1 MSFERS
7 DCGISKPRVS
17 LRNAPDGRKTFYSDN
32 FQNGTTAVGRRLIN
46 ALCSDGKI
54 CTVGSPES
62 VAKKAKIFSKAENLI
77 YDVGPGTEMG
87 KNEFYCSGRG
97 EMSDTFSSDGKL
109 ISKTLTFDKSNDGED
124 APDDANDYIYFKKSL
139 EKKRYLFRIVMD
151 GEATHNSIAFK
162 LADENGSIKDSRV
175 DNLLYSYDGTVAS
188 VYFAFDVSQAG
199 NYRICIAPVYPDP
212 ADYGYDYGY
221 DYSYGEFETEEEY
234 NAFFNRYSVNIKRLY
249 LFDTASAAE
258 DGIYEYALR
267 TLDFD
272 GRFYL
277 HTEEVAFQGTGI
289 YASRKHGGNIYF
301 ATDKCVYRMNGSDV
315 YRIVSGRHG
324 TQGAFFTFGSGLYF
338 TDADRVF
345 QLFDYKS
352 KTVADEPSIYTDCAC
367 DGSVYTAKKKNPLSV
382 YAKLTFESSG
392 AETTR
397 VIPAAIGHKT
407 DYYAVYDGNGRTLSS
422 SEYTVSEAGG
432 KTTVTIKNALPYHR
446 YSVKLKLSDAELA
459 KFGGV
464 REAFFGGTLI
474 DEGSGSGGKRVMCCY
489 EDKVYVLSLTSA
501 FCADASALSAS
512 AGDRITVLVSS
523 GEDRFAFTESSV
535 RRVFFGGAS
544 LSVAPFKNGFGC
556 DIPLSAVCEGDDICF
571 ASTYGGIY
579 FIDKDNESSEN
590 ACRRVSAYIGDE
602 FSAMVASGRKMEGII
617 SGGKYFLFAGKDA
630 VVWDIGGKR
639 PASSLSEKDEK
650 KLVWY
655 KASLDSFYGAI
666 ISEGNRIY
674 YFCGDGVR
682 CFGFSRGEGDG
693 RFESERFYPEGL
705 FAEKRISKISVSA
718 KLGKAM
724 TLRFR
729 LDGELQPDE
738 YTLCPEERPIVYT
751 VDVPGREFYGF
762 SLEMFG
768 GDFEIYGVGAEYY
781 I

>member
-1 MSFERS
+1 MSFERG
-7 DCGISKPRVS
+7 DYGISKPRVS
-17 LRNAPDGRKTFYSDN
+17 LRTAPDGRKTFYSDN
-32 FQNGTTAVGRRLIN
+32 FQSGTAAVGRRLIN
-46 ALCSDGKI
+46 AICSDGKI

-62 VAKKAKIFSKAENLI
+62 VARKAKVFSKAENLI
-77 YDVGPGTEMG
+77 YDIGPGTETG

-109 ISKTLTFDKSNDGED
+109 ISKTVTFDKSNDGEN
-124 APDDANDYIYFKKSL
+124 APDDANDYIYFKKAL
-139 EKKRYLFRIVMD
+139 EKKRYLFRIVLD
-151 GEATHNSIAFK
+151 GEATHNSLAFR
-162 LADENGSIKDSRV
+162 LADENGNIKDSQS
-175 DNLLYSYDGTVAS
+175 DYLLYSGDGAVAS
-188 VYFAFDVSQAG
+188 VYFAFNVSQAG

-212 ADYGYDYGY
+212 MDYGYG
-221 DYSYGEFETEEEY
+221 GFETEEEY
-234 NAFFNRYSVNIKRLY
+234 EDFFNRYSVNIKRLY

-267 TLDFD
+267 TIDFD
-272 GRFYL
+272 GRFYQ
-277 HTEEVAFQGTGI
+277 HTEEVAFQGTEI
-289 YASRKHGGNIYF
+289 YASCKHGGNIYF

-315 YRIVSGRHG
+315 YRLVSGRHG

-352 KTVADEPSIYTDCAC
+352 KTVADEPSLYTDCAC
-367 DGSVYTAKKKNPLSV
+367 DGSLYTAKKKNPLSI
-382 YAKLTFESSG
+382 YAKVTFESSRDE
-392 AETTR
+392 AR
-397 VIPAAIGHKT
+397 VIPAAIGHKS

-459 KFGGV
+459 KFGGI
-464 REAFFGGTLI
+464 REAFFGRVII
-474 DEGSGSGGKRVMCCY
+474 DEGSGSGGEKVMCYY
-489 EDKVYVLSLTSA
+489 ENKVYVLTLTGA
-501 FCADASALSAS
+501 FAADASALSVS
-512 AGDRITVLVSS
+512 AGDRITALISS
-523 GEDRFAFTESSV
+523 GEDRFVFTERSV
-535 RRVFFGGAS
+535 RKVFCGGSS

-590 ACRRVSAYIGDE
+590 VCRRVSAYVGDE
-602 FSAMVASGRKMEGII
+602 FSAMVASGRKLEGII
-617 SGGKYFLFAGKDA
+617 SGGKYFLFAGREA

-639 PASSLSEKDEK
+639 PAAALSENDEK

-655 KASLDSFYGAI
+655 RASLDSFYGAI

-674 YFCGDGVR
+674 YFCESGVG
-682 CFGFSRGEGDG
+682 CFGFSKGEGNG

-718 KLGKAM
+718 KLGKAL

-762 SLEMFG
+762 SLELSG